1 MRVCGWAGAAERV
14 SYRELCLIL
23 LGERWLDKL
32 DPDSEQGEILDLSV
46 PETSYWPG
54 GADRGRGGGQ
64 EERENE
70 VELESMKER
79 N

>member
-32 DPDSEQGEILDLSV
+32 DPDSEQGETQNTI
-46 PETSYWPG
+46 PETGHRPG
-54 GADRGRGGGQ
+54 GTGRGVQ
-64 EERENE
+64 EAKRRETQKKRESNE
-70 VELESMKER
+70 TIS

>member
-1 MRVCGWAGAAERV
+1 MRVCGWVGAAEWV

-23 LGERWLDKL
+23 LGERWLDQL
-32 DPDSEQGEILDLSV
+32 DPDSEQGETLHLSV
-46 PETSYWPG
+46 PERPG

-64 EERENE
+64 EERKNE
-70 VELESMKER
+70 VEIESMKER